1 MSGNLDPQQFLPLQT
16 HVFHI
21 LLSLLQGEQHGY
33 GMIKDIARRT
43 RGELTLGTSTLYAAI
58 KRLLREGLI
67 EKAARPREADSD
79 DPRRRYYRATALGRA
94 VAREEALRI
103 RRLDRIIA
111 KTALLEK
118 TP

>member
-1 MSGNLDPQQFLPLQT
+1 MSRATDPHQYLPLQT

-21 LLSLLQGEQHGY
+21 LLSLLEGEQHGY
-33 GMIKDIARRT
+33 GMIKHIARRT
-43 RGELTLGTSTLYAAI
+43 KGELTLGTSTLYAAI
-58 KRLLREGLI
+58 KRLLKDGLI
-67 EKAARPREADSD
+67 ERAEAPRQAASD

-111 KTALLEK
+111 KTTVLEK
-118 TP
+118 TS